1 MHAGQIVLEEEAV
14 YAVTST
20 EVAGVVEEAT
30 AGIVGGFAADV
41 DAEDMDVGAHGE
53 AVELVPEFCF
63 GHDALVPVGAQHFS
77 REDVLIDG
85 DVDREVERVEKVW
98 KLARDATIQDV
109 ILCEAADADRCG
121 CAQGLILG
129 YETLQLTFDDVG
141 LGTFRAN
148 DEDGAAVAVSEENVA
163 DPGAAAHE
171 AREDGFSEIDV
182 MVINDECEV
191 FADFFA
197 PEAREVMEV
206 AVVKEMDA
214 TCREVRDA
222 TADLIRGG
230 IVAEASGTGQR
241 GEIEDARSERRR
253 RRARDRGRH
262 APR

>member
-1 MHAGQIVLEEEAV
+1 MGRLICGLPPF
-14 YAVTST
+14 SC
-20 EVAGVVEEAT
+20 
-30 AGIVGGFAADV
+30 
-41 DAEDMDVGAHGE
+41 
-53 AVELVPEFCF
+53 CF
-63 GHDALVPVGAQHFS
+63 GHVFIA
-77 REDVLIDG
+77 
-85 DVDREVERVEKVW
+85 
-98 KLARDATIQDV
+98 
-109 ILCEAADADRCG
+109 EAVFIR
-121 CAQGLILG
+121 
-129 YETLQLTFDDVG
+129 ETLQLTFDDVG

-197 PEAREVMEV
+197 PEAREVVEV

-214 TCREVRDA
+214 ARREVRDT

-241 GEIEDARSERRR
+241 GEIEDV
-253 RRARDRGRH
+253 GL
-262 APR
+262 